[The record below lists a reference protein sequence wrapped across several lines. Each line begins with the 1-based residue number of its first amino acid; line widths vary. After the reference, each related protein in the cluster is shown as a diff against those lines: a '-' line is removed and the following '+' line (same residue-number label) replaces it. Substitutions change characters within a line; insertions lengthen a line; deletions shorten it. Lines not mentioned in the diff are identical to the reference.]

1 MTYLSTLLQAAPAGG
16 SGPMGGGGSMMIM
29 ILLMILIFY
38 FFMIRPQQKK
48 QKKLEEARN
57 SLQKGDRIVT
67 IGGIHGKI
75 TDVKNTT
82 FVVEISN
89 GVRIEVDKAAISFND
104 ADLSQKKQSSK
115 ESAESDNSSLFQKKQ
130 SSNNSSEETSYVQE
144 NE

>member
-1 MTYLSTLLQAAPAGG
+1 MLNILFPILDAAPAAAPSGAAGG
-16 SGPMGGGGSMMIM
+16 SSMLIF

-57 SLQKGDRIVT
+57 NLQRGDKVVT

-75 TDVKNTT
+75 TDIKDNTFT
-82 FVVEISN
+82 IEIAHD
-89 GVRIEVDKAAISFND
+89 VRIEVDKAAISFND
-104 ADLSQKKQSSK
+104 AALNQKSEAKK
-115 ESAESDNSSLFQKKQ
+115 EEKK
-130 SSNNSSEETSYVQE
+130 EE

>member
-1 MTYLSTLLQAAPAGG
+1 MLNILFPLLDAAPAAAPTG
-16 SGPMGGGGSMMIM
+16 MGGGSSMLIF

-57 SLQKGDRIVT
+57 SLQRGDKVVT

-75 TDVKNTT
+75 TDIKDNTFT
-82 FVVEISN
+82 IEIAHD
-89 GVRIEVDKAAISFND
+89 VRIEVDKAAISFNE
-104 ADLSQKKQSSK
+104 ATLNQPKQEPKQEEKK
-115 ESAESDNSSLFQKKQ
+115 
-130 SSNNSSEETSYVQE
+130 E